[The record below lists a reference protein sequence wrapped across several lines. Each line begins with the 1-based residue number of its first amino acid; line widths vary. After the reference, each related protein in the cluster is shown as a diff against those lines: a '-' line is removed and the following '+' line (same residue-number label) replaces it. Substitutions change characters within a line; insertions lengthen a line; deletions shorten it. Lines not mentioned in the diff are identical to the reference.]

1 MKAYHFNSASE
12 GLRFVE
18 LDDLAAGPGQV
29 VIDVKAAGLCHSDL
43 HILKGHGGAWAS
55 KRPIILGHEIA
66 GTVRQVGSGVSNV
79 ALGDRVAIA
88 LVSHP
93 LSEMDPRTAPGL
105 GCDGGYAEQ
114 AVFPADFLV
123 KIPPRVS
130 LEQAAVATDSI
141 STAYHAVVTEAAIVS
156 GMRVAIIGLGGLGL
170 SGARIAVL
178 RGATVYGVDIDINS
192 FDAARPQGVT
202 ECFTS
207 IADVPRPI
215 DVVVDF
221 AGVGTTT
228 AEAALAVRLGGRVV
242 VVGLGAE
249 LATINTVDL
258 VTRNVR
264 LQGSL
269 GSSRDELAQVL
280 GLIANGSLV
289 PVLEEVPFDALT
301 EALDRLDTGI
311 VNGRLFTRPS
321 H

>member
-1 MKAYHFNSASE
+1 MKAYHFNSAGE
-12 GLRFVE
+12 GLRLVE

-43 HILKGHGGAWAS
+43 HILKGPGGAWAS

-141 STAYHAVVTEAAIVS
+141 STAYHAVVTEAGIVS
-156 GMRVAIIGLGGLGL
+156 DMRVAIIGLGGLGL

-192 FDAARPQGVT
+192 FDAARQQGVT

-280 GLIANGSLV
+280 GLIADGSLV

-301 EALDRLDTGI
+301 EALDRLDTGT
-311 VNGRLFTRPS
+311 VSGRLFTRPS